1 MPTNIYGIRHHGAGC
16 SKSLKSALKDNTPDV
31 VLIEGPPGGNALIHH
46 VNNKKGLKPPVA
58 LLVYN
63 PKELKESSFY
73 PFTEF
78 SPEFVAMGFAI
89 ENNIPVEFIDL
100 PPLVQQTL
108 ENEKTISS
116 DGGNTDENEIL
127 NKDTAE
133 LPDVTKD
140 PLSYIAKLDGYE
152 DGERWWDVMV
162 ENRDSDTSIFSAIGK
177 LMIAL
182 REELPEFTTKTD
194 LVREAYMR
202 KQIRNAEKN
211 YENIAVVCGAWH
223 LPALVDKP
231 KVKDDNELLKGLPK
245 IKTDAAWIPWSYSK
259 IAAQSGYGAGVVS
272 PAWYELLYRD
282 NDNKI
287 EKWFVKAAQLL
298 RKKDMDASSAHVIEA
313 VRLAK
318 TLAVVRNLS
327 KPGLNELYETCVC
340 IFGNGYEEQVRL
352 IYQELIIGNKFGKV
366 DAEISEI
373 PLQKDFRAKCKSYK
387 LNLSEE
393 TESIDLDLR
402 KELHVAKSH
411 FLNRLN
417 ILDINWGK
425 KQEAGYGRK
434 KGSFHEEWRLK
445 WRPSYEITLIES
457 SIWGNTVDGAA
468 TNYIQH
474 IATKSN
480 DILEISSMI
489 LKCLEADLET
499 PLNGLNQRLLNV
511 SAVSTD
517 IEKLVEVVPELVNI
531 YQYGNVRKTDT
542 SQVKTVIHGI
552 VPRVCIGLANACYGL
567 KEEPARI
574 ISEKMLAF
582 HRGINLYEDKELKSA
597 WLHALKDTYGTKS
610 SNALVQGL
618 CLRLLLDEGAIE
630 ISIAE
635 NEMQLQLS
643 LGADPVLAAV
653 WLEGFLQGNALLIVH
668 NRQLWNTLNEWLE
681 GIKEERFKELLPL
694 LRRSFS
700 RYSAADRGQI
710 AQLVK
715 YGHKKPKST
724 VKELDKTRAE
734 SVIPVIQELLGIK

>member
-1 MPTNIYGIRHHGAGC
+1 MATKIYGIRHHGAGC
-16 SKSLKSALKDNTPDV
+16 SKSLLSAFKENVPDII
-31 VLIEGPPGGNALIHH
+31 LIEGPPSGTDLIHH
-46 VNNKKGLKPPVA
+46 VINKKGLKPPVA

-78 SPEFVAMGFAI
+78 SPEYVAMEFAT
-89 ENNIPVEFIDL
+89 ENNIPVQFIDL
-100 PPLVQQTL
+100 PPLVQHKL
-108 ENEKTISS
+108 EEEIVLNGSDERTDDVEDNE
-116 DGGNTDENEIL
+116 
-127 NKDTAE
+127 AE
-133 LPDVTKD
+133 RDIDVTKD

-162 ENRDSDTSIFSAIGK
+162 ENRDSDSSIFKAIEN

-182 REELPEFTTKTD
+182 REELPEFTSQID

-202 KQIRNAEKN
+202 KQIKVAEKSN
-211 YENIAVVCGAWH
+211 ENVAVVCGAWH
-223 LPALVDKP
+223 LPAFINRP
-231 KVKDDNELLKGLPK
+231 KLKDDNALLKGLPR
-245 IKTDAAWIPWSYSK
+245 ITAEAAWIPWSYSK
-259 IAAQSGYGAGVVS
+259 IAKQSGYGAGVIS

-282 NDNKI
+282 NANKI

-340 IFGNGYEEQVRL
+340 IFGNGHEEEVRL
-352 IYQELIIGNKFGKV
+352 ISQELIIGSKFGKV

-373 PLQKDFRAKCKSYK
+373 PLQKDFRKKCKSYSLK
-387 LNLSEE
+387 QTEE
-393 TESIDLDLR
+393 TVSVDLDLR

-425 KQEAGYGRK
+425 KYEGRSGKK

-445 WRPSYEITLIES
+445 WRPSFEIKLIEN
-457 SIWGNTVDGAA
+457 SIWGNTIDTAS
-468 TNYIQH
+468 TNFIQN
-474 IATKSN
+474 IADKSI

-499 PLNGLNQRLLNV
+499 PLHKLINRLLDV

-517 IEKLVEVVPELVNI
+517 IEKLMEVLPELVNI

-542 SQVKTVIHGI
+542 SQVKTVINGI
-552 VPRVCIGLANACYGL
+552 VPRVCVGLSNACYGL
-567 KEEPARI
+567 KEEPARDMADKI
-574 ISEKMLAF
+574 HAF
-582 HRGINLYEDKELKSA
+582 HRSLNLFENTDLKQEWLSA
-597 WLHALKDTYGTKS
+597 LNATSGANG
-610 SNALVQGL
+610 SNALIQGL
-618 CLRLLLDEGAIE
+618 CLRLLLDEDAVDINV
-630 ISIAE
+630 AE
-635 NEMQLQLS
+635 DEMRFQLS
-643 LGADPVLAAV
+643 VGSDSITGAV

-668 NRQLWNTLNEWLE
+668 NQQLWNILNDWVKSLD
-681 GIKEERFKELLPL
+681 EERFKELLPM

-700 RYSAADRGQI
+700 RYSATDRRQI
-710 AQLVK
+710 ARLVK
-715 YGHKKPKST
+715 SGFKKKS
-724 VKELDKTRAE
+724 VVNGEIDKERAE
-734 SVIPVIQELLGIK
+734 SVVPVIQILLGVV